1 MGSQAFADKN
11 EAGLIIPIAKLAC
24 RVYQEGIGVGR
35 FAIFFGAEGDPKPQA
50 IQLIAHLPPALRV
63 PRHHDVEKIWE
74 IPFQP
79 DTLANDAFFS
89 FMSAA
94 GQNDLGGFVD
104 AQVRQDR
111 PNFVS
116 RGWIRSIV
124 ELDAS
129 A

>member
-1 MGSQAFADKN
+1 
-11 EAGLIIPIAKLAC
+11 
-24 RVYQEGIGVGR
+24 
-35 FAIFFGAEGDPKPQA
+35 
-50 IQLIAHLPPALRV
+50 V